1 MRKILL
7 AATLAF
13 PLAGCATL
21 DTIQTAVQIGTASVA
36 NPVTPTRLNQVES
49 TMTLVFA
56 GLKAW
61 KSSCRQGLIPA
72 DCRGQIAA
80 VQVYTRRIPPYLA
93 QLRSFVKNNDQV
105 NAIAVF
111 NSLTGLVATVR
122 SQAAAA
128 GVSIG
133 S

>member
-13 PLAGCATL
+13 SLAGCATL